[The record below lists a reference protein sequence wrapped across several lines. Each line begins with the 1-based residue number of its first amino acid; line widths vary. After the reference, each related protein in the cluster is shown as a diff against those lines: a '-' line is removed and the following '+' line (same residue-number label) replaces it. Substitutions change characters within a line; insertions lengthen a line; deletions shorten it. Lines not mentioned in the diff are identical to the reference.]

1 MEIDKLSNNILE
13 FCESDTIT
21 YKDNIRQMND
31 LFNKLRFPEIR
42 EEEVKVLI
50 SLHRELSKIKNR
62 KAIYLEEEIA
72 RLVLV
77 NLPIR
82 IQMKDKDISDDIEE
96 LTEEYDTDQRA
107 TIKLSSELLKYAK
120 EVIASKD
127 DKSKRYKKRVIE
139 AIRLLTEL
147 NKFYEIKGVKE
158 IFQSKI
164 EDKDGDLQFAVL
176 SGLEEYYDYRNVDEL
191 TEEEEGKLEQ
201 IIKTT
206 KDRSIASTCCQI
218 LINAGKM
225 DEFEAVI
232 TMDDWKDKN

>member
-1 MEIDKLSNNILE
+1 
-13 FCESDTIT
+13 
-21 YKDNIRQMND
+21 
-31 LFNKLRFPEIR
+31 
-42 EEEVKVLI
+42 
-50 SLHRELSKIKNR
+50 
-62 KAIYLEEEIA
+62 
-72 RLVLV
+72 
-77 NLPIR
+77 
-82 IQMKDKDISDDIEE
+82 MKDKDISDDIEE

-107 TIKLSSELLKYAK
+107 AIKLSSELLKYAK